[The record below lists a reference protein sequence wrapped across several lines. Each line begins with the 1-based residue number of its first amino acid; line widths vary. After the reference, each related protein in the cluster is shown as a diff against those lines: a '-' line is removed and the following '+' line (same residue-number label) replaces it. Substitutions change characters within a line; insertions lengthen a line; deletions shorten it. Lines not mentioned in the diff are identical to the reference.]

1 MNEQLDQDRTLTLN
15 SCQHF
20 QQTNEQLI
28 HDHDQLQ
35 KLYTKL
41 EQEFDT
47 TINQLSDQ
55 RTSHRLLTKE
65 YKYLQLEFETLL
77 KEKQTLV
84 NRVSYLLKD
93 IHQFECQ
100 LADHQ
105 PLDEQYRLLQKQYQM
120 RTDDLQETLNVN
132 QNLKQQCD
140 QIKLELNKT
149 RTDLAGIQL
158 QYKTIN
164 TDYVNLISKYEVGS
178 TLARSCLFSFLPLSQ
193 FLEQQTER
201 TEEEKSQLIEQL
213 HNLVQQ
219 NQNVLAQ
226 ALSNKDLFH
235 EEARGYLWVSIIAN
249 FLEIPSL

>member
-1 MNEQLDQDRTLTLN
+1 MKSDRIHTSIQRSLKETIETLNHHVQDLQTDKNRLQHDLHQASQRIDLLQQENIQQRQLNEQLDQDRTLALS

-65 YKYLQLEFETLL
+65 YKYLQLEFETLV
-77 KEKQTLV
+77 KEKQTLM
-84 NRVSYLLKD
+84 NRVSYLLKE

-120 RTDDLQETLNVN
+120 RTEDLQETLNVN
-132 QNLKQQCD
+132 QTLKKQCD
-140 QIKLELNKT
+140 QIKSELNQT
-149 RTDLAGIQL
+149 RTDLSTIQL
-158 QYKTIN
+158 QYNTIN
-164 TDYVNLISKYEVGS
+164 TDYANLIAKYEVRLG
-178 TLARSCLFSFLPLSQ
+178 LA
-193 FLEQQTER
+193 
-201 TEEEKSQLIEQL
+201 
-213 HNLVQQ
+213 
-219 NQNVLAQ
+219 
-226 ALSNKDLFH
+226 
-235 EEARGYLWVSIIAN
+235 
-249 FLEIPSL
+249 